1 MPIEQE
7 TAAASAV
14 DSLCPYCGVGCQI
27 RYHLAG
33 DRIAWAE
40 AIDGPANH
48 GRLCVKGRFGWDYVH
63 HPDRLTAPLIRRED
77 APKEAAP
84 ANPRA
89 QFREAGWDEALDRAA
104 EGFRRIKETA
114 GPRALGGFGTAKGS
128 NEEAYLVQ
136 KLIRTGFGTNSVDH
150 CARLCHSSSV
160 VALFDQIG
168 SGGVTAAFTQCD
180 KADVL
185 MVVGTNTPRSP
196 PVAASFFRRAVRRGA
211 KMIVIDPRR
220 SEMADDAEIAITHRP
235 GSDIAL
241 FNAMAHVVLEEGLQ
255 DTAFIENRT
264 TGFPAFRDA
273 VLEFAPESVADATGV
288 PAATIRAAARLYAG
302 ANAAMVFW
310 GMGVTQHVHGV
321 RNAHSLIN
329 LALISG
335 HVGRPG
341 TGLHPLRGQNNVQGV
356 SDMALLPNFLPGYGL
371 VAKAEMRDRF
381 VAAWGAAVPEEP
393 GLTIVEMIN
402 GAAAGVVRGLYFVG
416 ENPAMS
422 DPDANHVRHALTQ
435 LDHLVVQDIFLTET
449 ANYADVV
456 LPAAALL
463 EKWGSF
469 TNTNRQIQI
478 SRPVVAPPE
487 GARQDWWITQE
498 LARRLGLG
506 WSYSGPADVW
516 EEARS
521 LWPAIAGVPWSRLE
535 RDGWCQYPCTSE
547 LEPGKDVLF
556 GDRFPTADGLAK
568 LVPVAPGE
576 PDERPDG
583 DYPFVFITGRVLEH
597 WHTGAMTRRSAVLE
611 ATDPAAALYV
621 SEDVLRR
628 IGLKI
633 GDPVRIAS
641 RRGAII
647 AACRVDPGLP
657 QGAVFMPFCFA
668 EAAANLL
675 TNSALD
681 PQSKIPE
688 YKYCAVRL
696 VPASF
701 PPSKNKN

>member
-1 MPIEQE
+1 MPLDRE
-7 TAAASAV
+7 TGGEGRAV

-27 RYHLAG
+27 RYHLSG

-40 AIDGPANH
+40 AIDGPANR
-48 GRLCVKGRFGWDYVH
+48 GRLCVKGRFGWDYIY
-63 HPDRLTAPLIRRED
+63 HPDRLTAPLIRR
-77 APKEAAP
+77 AGATKGVAP
-84 ANPRA
+84 ADPRA
-89 QFREAGWDEALDRAA
+89 QFREASWEEALDRAA
-104 EGFRRIKETA
+104 DGFRQIKDTQ
-114 GPRALGGFGTAKGS
+114 GPQALGGFGTAKGS

-180 KADVL
+180 NADVL
-185 MVVGTNTPRSP
+185 MVVGTNSARSH

-220 SEMADDAEIAITHRP
+220 SEMAEDAEIVVTHRP

-241 FNAMAHVVLEEGLQ
+241 FNALAHVVLEEGLH
-255 DTAFIENRT
+255 DCDFIENRT
-264 TGFPAFRDA
+264 TGFA
-273 VLEFAPESVADATGV
+273 EFQESVKACTPESAEQETGI
-288 PAATIRAAARLYAG
+288 PAGTIRAVARLYAG
-302 ANAAMVFW
+302 AGAAMVFW

-321 RNAHSLIN
+321 SNARGLIN
-329 LALISG
+329 LALICG

-371 VAKAEMRDRF
+371 VAKPEVRARFAE
-381 VAAWGAAVPEEP
+381 AWGSPVPEAP

-402 GAAAGVVRGLYFVG
+402 GSADGSVRGLYFVG

-422 DPDANHVRHALTQ
+422 DPDANHVRNSLTQ

-449 ANYADVV
+449 AWYADVV

-463 EKWGSF
+463 EKSGSF

-478 SRPVVAPPE
+478 SRPVTPPPGE
-487 GARQDWWITQE
+487 ARQDWWITQE
-498 LARRLGLG
+498 LGRRLGLD
-506 WSYSGPADVW
+506 WTYEGPGDVW
-516 EEARS
+516 EEARA
-521 LWPAIAGVPWSRLE
+521 LWPAIAGVPWSRLA
-535 RDGWCQYPCTSE
+535 RDGWCQYPCASE
-547 LEPGKDVLF
+547 DEPGRDVLF

-568 LVPVAPGE
+568 LVPVEPGT
-576 PDERPDG
+576 PDELPDE

-597 WHTGAMTRRSAVLE
+597 WHTGAMTRRSAVLD
-611 ATDPAAALYV
+611 AADPEPGLYV
-621 SEDVLRR
+621 GEADLQRL
-628 IGLKI
+628 GLTI
-633 GDPVRIAS
+633 GDEVRVIS
-641 RRGAII
+641 RRGEIV

-657 QGAVFMPFCFA
+657 AGAVFMPFCFA

-675 TNSALD
+675 TNAALD

-696 VPASF
+696 EPDVAR
-701 PPSKNKN
+701 

>member
-1 MPIEQE
+1 MPLDEGK
-7 TAAASAV
+7 TGAGRAV

-27 RYHLAG
+27 RYHLTG
-33 DRIAWAE
+33 DRISWAE
-40 AIDGPANH
+40 AIDGPANR

-63 HPDRLTAPLIRRED
+63 HPDRLTVPLIRRDD
-77 APKEAAP
+77 APKAVAP
-84 ANPRA
+84 ADPLA

-104 EGFRRIKETA
+104 DGFRRIKESV
-114 GPRALGGFGTAKGS
+114 GPLALGGFGTAKGS

-180 KADVL
+180 NADVL
-185 MVVGTNTPRSP
+185 MVVGTNSARSH

-220 SEMADDAEIAITHRP
+220 SEMADDAEIAIAHRP

-241 FNAMAHVVLEEGLQ
+241 LNAMAHVVLEEGLH
-255 DTAFIENRT
+255 DSAFIENRT
-264 TGFPAFRDA
+264 TGFAAFRDS
-273 VLEFAPESVADATGV
+273 VQDFAPESVEAATGV
-288 PAATIRAAARLYAG
+288 PAETIRAAARLYAG

-321 RNAHSLIN
+321 RNARSLIN

-371 VAKAEMRDRF
+371 VAKEEARDRF
-381 VAAWGAAVPEEP
+381 SAAWGATVPEEP

-402 GAAAGVVRGLYFVG
+402 GAACGSMRGLYFVG

-422 DPDANHVRHALTQ
+422 DPDANHVRHALTC

-449 ANYADVV
+449 AWYADVV

-478 SRPVVAPPE
+478 SRPVVDPPGE
-487 GARQDWWITQE
+487 ARQDWWITQE
-498 LARRLGLG
+498 IARRLGLD
-506 WSYSGPADVW
+506 WSYSGPGDVW

-521 LWPAIAGVPWSRLE
+521 LWPAIAGVPWARLE
-535 RDGWCQYPCTSE
+535 RDGWCQYPCAE
-547 LEPGKDVLF
+547 EGAPGKDVLF

-576 PDERPDG
+576 PDERPDD
-583 DYPFVFITGRVLEH
+583 DYPLIFITGRVLEH

-611 ATDPAAALYV
+611 AADPEPMLYV
-621 SEDVLRR
+621 SEGDLRR
-628 IGLKI
+628 LDLTIGQ
-633 GDPVRIAS
+633 PVRIAS
-641 RRGAII
+641 RRGAVT

-657 QGAVFMPFCFA
+657 DGAVFMPFCFA

-675 TNSALD
+675 TNAALD

-688 YKYCAVRL
+688 YKYCAVRIEADSTL
-696 VPASF
+696 PD
-701 PPSKNKN
+701 SK